1 MSINKIV
8 RENIN
13 FERGE
18 DPRKTLR
25 LGKRDETS
33 NVELAKEIAEQLKNY
48 SQTSEKDVAS
58 WILDNW
64 DGITG
69 RDEYEH
75 AEEDFPDIV
84 LEIIEAMGLDYQKF
98 EDAWGLM

>member
-25 LGKRDETS
+25 LGKQDETS
-33 NVELAKEIAEQLKNY
+33 DVELAKDIAEQLKNY
-48 SQTSEKDVAS
+48 AQTSESDVAS

-64 DGITG
+64 NGITG
-69 RDEYEH
+69 RAEYEH
-75 AEEDFPDIV
+75 GEEDFPDII
-84 LEIIEAMGLDYQKF
+84 LEIIEAMGLDYNKF
-98 EDAWGLM
+98 EYEWGLM